1 MALTVNTNIA
11 SLNAQRNL
19 NRSTDG
25 LQQSM
30 QRLSSGLRINSAK
43 DDAAG
48 LQISNRLTS
57 QVNGLNVASRN
68 ANDGISMAQTA
79 EGALQ
84 ESTNILH
91 RMRDLALQSANG
103 TNSDADRAAIQ
114 EEVVQLQQELDRIAS
129 TTSFGDRKL
138 LDGTFGSENFQV
150 GATSFETINVSM
162 GSFFSEDI
170 GAQTF
175 ALQKSLAGD
184 NAVVAAVANSGSVAG
199 IGLGGIG
206 LCQAAGSMNS
216 YLGTTGTVVQL
227 GIVGAQGS
235 ATANVTE
242 TASAFDLQRAIQ
254 LATPQTGVDADAR
267 TIATLDF
274 QMGGGT
280 GTTAAL
286 TGEATV
292 TFELRGQN
300 TDESIGPAIVKAN
313 FTNTEDL
320 SSVANAINAETA
332 ETGISASLSS
342 SGDLILISDRGDT
355 IEISNF
361 QLSGAATNS
370 SFAVSANTF
379 EYEGDVT
386 DSAQIVSSTTLVT
399 GTAVTI
405 SGATG
410 VAAFV
415 GVIRTTSN
423 NDYSISAAAILNQNV
438 NGQSL
443 SDQSNVEDIDVS
455 TAIGAQMSVDVID
468 GALGFIDSQRAG
480 LGAVQNRL
488 SSTISNLRNVS
499 ENAASSRSR
508 IQDTDFA
515 IETAMM
521 TKNQILQQAGTSI
534 LAQAN
539 QLPQAA
545 LSLLGG

>member
-19 NRSTDG
+19 SRSAAG
-25 LQQSM
+25 LELSM

-57 QVNGLNVASRN
+57 QVNGLNVAARN

-91 RMRDLALQSANG
+91 RMRDLALQAANG
-103 TNSDADRAAIQ
+103 TNSDADRGAIQ
-114 EEVVQLQQELDRIAS
+114 EEVVQLQAELDRIAA
-129 TTSFGDRKL
+129 TTSFGARKL

-150 GATSFETINVSM
+150 GATAFETINVSM
-162 GSFFSEDI
+162 GSFFAADM
-170 GAQTF
+170 GAQTRS
-175 ALQKSLAGD
+175 LQKSVEGDLATVGLVT
-184 NAVVAAVANSGSVAG
+184 NTGNTTG

-206 LCQAAGSMNS
+206 LCQAAGSLNT
-216 YLGTTGTVVQL
+216 YLGTAGTVIEI
-227 GIVGAQGS
+227 GIIGAQGS

-254 LATPQTGVDADAR
+254 LASPQTGVDADAR
-267 TIATLDF
+267 TVVGLDF
-274 QMGGGT
+274 TMAAGAS
-280 GTTAAL
+280 AAL
-286 TGEATV
+286 TGEATIS
-292 TFELRGQN
+292 FALRGKN
-300 TDESIGPAIVKAN
+300 ASAESLPAIVKAD

-320 SSVANAINAETA
+320 SSVANAINAETN
-332 ETGISASLSS
+332 ETGISASLSA
-342 SGDLILISDRGDT
+342 SGDLVLVSDRGDT
-355 IEISNF
+355 IEISSLQF
-361 QLSGAATNS
+361 TGAATNT
-370 SFAVSANTF
+370 SFAVSANTY
-379 EYEGDVT
+379 EYEGDTT
-386 DSAQIVSSTTLVT
+386 DSSQVITSGTLVT
-399 GTAVTI
+399 GTSVTI

-410 VAAFV
+410 IAAFV

-423 NDYSISAAAILNQNV
+423 NDFTVSTSAILNQTV
-438 NGQSL
+438 NGQTL
-443 SDQSNVEDIDVS
+443 SDQSNVDDIDIG

-468 GALGFIDSQRAG
+468 GALSFIDSQRAG

-488 SSTISNLRNVS
+488 SSTIANLQNVS
-499 ENAASSRSR
+499 ENAAASRSR

-515 IETAMM
+515 IETAML